1 VLSSKQTNSPVMLRS
16 RYRHMMMVVVLEHT
30 PLLLSMTLEILKMY
44 RQQPLLFCSVDVV
57 PIGSVDAG

>member
-1 VLSSKQTNSPVMLRS
+1 MLRS